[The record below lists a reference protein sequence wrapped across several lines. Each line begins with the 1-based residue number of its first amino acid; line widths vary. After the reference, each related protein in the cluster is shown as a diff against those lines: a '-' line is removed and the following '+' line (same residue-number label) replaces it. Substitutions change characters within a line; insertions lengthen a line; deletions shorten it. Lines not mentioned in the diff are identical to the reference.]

1 MSSATRIIRRSTSQG
16 SSTRSNSRNNRSEFQ
31 TLEPLPSITSN
42 GFAHDSTSQPPSYD
56 TVYFNEERDP
66 ASAYHD
72 TQAAMWN
79 TGLELD
85 LNLEYDIYGIEGLRS
100 NEGLD
105 WFSGTVL

>member
-1 MSSATRIIRRSTSQG
+1 M
-16 SSTRSNSRNNRSEFQ
+16 
-31 TLEPLPSITSN
+31 LPSITSN

-79 TGLELD
+79 IGLELD
-85 LNLEYDIYGIEGLRS
+85 LNLEYDIYGIEGLLS
-100 NEGLD
+100 NEVLD
-105 WFSGTVL
+105 WFSGAVISSRVSIAYCELIIKVNNAKS